1 MRVLIAPQ
9 SLKGSLT
16 AAETGAAIAKGVRE
30 VFPEAEL
37 TIIPIADGGEGTV
50 QALIDATHGQMH
62 TRTVTGPLGE
72 PVEAF
77 YGVTGD
83 GQTAVIEMAASSG
96 LPLVA
101 PERRNPLIATTYGVG
116 ELIKAAL
123 DQGSRHFILGIGGSA
138 TNDGGAG
145 MAQALGARLLD
156 ASGDNLPP
164 GGAALASLE
173 QIDISQLDPRIKEC
187 SFDIACDVTNPL
199 CGPTGASAIYGP
211 QKGATPEMIKE
222 LDAALH
228 HYAHIIQRDLKKEVR
243 ETPGAG
249 AAGGLGAGMLAFL
262 HASLRPGAQI
272 MLEVLRIDEYMK
284 NADMVIT
291 AEGQLDEQTAYGKSV
306 GAVAGLAK
314 THQLPVLAVAGG
326 LGENYTRIYDLGID
340 AITVLPSGPM
350 PLVYAMKHASLLTSQ
365 ATERAMKL
373 FLMGKQLGD
382 KIR

>member
-16 AAETGAAIAKGVRE
+16 AAEAGAAIAKGVRE

-50 QALIDATHGQMH
+50 QALIDATHGQIY
-62 TRTVTGPLGE
+62 TRTVAGPLGE

-77 YGVTGD
+77 YGITGD

-96 LPLVA
+96 LPLVIS
-101 PERRNPLIATTYGVG
+101 EQRNPLIATTYGVG

-156 ASGDNLPP
+156 ASGRELPP
-164 GGAALASLE
+164 GGAALARLE
-173 QIDISQLDPRIKEC
+173 RIDISQLDPRIDAS
-187 SFDIACDVTNPL
+187 SFEVACDVTNPL

-211 QKGATPEMIKE
+211 QKGATPDMIVE
-222 LDAALH
+222 LDAALA
-228 HYAHIIQRDLKKEVR
+228 HYAHIIQRDLKKKVAD
-243 ETPGAG
+243 TPGAG

-262 HASLRPGAQI
+262 HAALRPGAQI
-272 MLEVLRIDEYMK
+272 ILEALRVDECMK
-284 NADMVIT
+284 NVDLVIS
-291 AEGQLDEQTAYGKSV
+291 AEGQLDEQTAYGKCV
-306 GAVAGLAK
+306 GAIARLAK
-314 THQLPVLAVAGG
+314 THQLPVLALAGG

-340 AITVLPSGPM
+340 AIIVLPSGPM

-373 FLMGKQLGD
+373 FLMGRKFRG
-382 KIR
+382 